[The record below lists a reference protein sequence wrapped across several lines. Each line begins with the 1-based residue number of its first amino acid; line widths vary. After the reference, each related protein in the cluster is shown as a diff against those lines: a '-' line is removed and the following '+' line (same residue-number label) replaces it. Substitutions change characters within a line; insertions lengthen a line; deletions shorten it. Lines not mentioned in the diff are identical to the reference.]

1 MAVERRSCPR
11 YQLSCDVLVLL
22 PIGGNHHAETTHLSR
37 NSIQL
42 VCNAELVIDLLK
54 QQRLPYLC
62 KLEFTLPWYR
72 RRFAIEAQL
81 ITQRRMSQQ
90 QYSLALLLRHQDQE
104 QANLLAAL
112 LEQNV
117 EAESD

>member
-11 YQLSCDVLVLL
+11 YQLGCDVQVLL
-22 PIGGNHHAETTHLSR
+22 PTGGHHQATTTHISR
-37 NSIQL
+37 NSIQI
-42 VCNAELVIDLLK
+42 VCNAPLVIDLLK

-62 KLEFTLPWYR
+62 KLEFLLPWYR
-72 RRFAIEAQL
+72 RKFCIEAQL

-90 QYSLALLLRHQDQE
+90 HYSLALLLRHQDPE
-104 QANLLAAL
+104 QANMLAAL

>member
-11 YQLSCDVLVLL
+11 YQLNCDVQVQL
-22 PIGGNHHAETTHLSR
+22 PVGGNHKAEATHLSR
-37 NSIQL
+37 NSIQI
-42 VCNAELVIDLLK
+42 VCNTELVIDLLK

-72 RRFAIEAQL
+72 RKFCIEAQL

-90 QYSLALLLRHQDQE
+90 HYSLALLLRHQDQE
-104 QANLLAAL
+104 QANMLAAL

-117 EAESD
+117 EAESN